1 MRYFQMAAQYLY
13 SSRMHKVKIVASK
26 FLQWH
31 IVQHCCTVQTVTCS
45 HLWDCISQR
54 FSQPSQNSGTKKK
67 FDTRKVPGSPLIRRV
82 VLKLFLRFCV
92 SLLRQYN
99 NIVMVI
105 AFLTLVVKVTV

>member
-26 FLQWH
+26 FLQWY

-67 FDTRKVPGSPLIRRV
+67 VRHTQGSWQSSHSQGG
-82 VLKLFLRFCV
+82 FETFSQTLRITATTA
-92 SLLRQYN
+92 Q
-99 NIVMVI
+99 
-105 AFLTLVVKVTV
+105 